1 MGDEMMVVDVVVDP
15 KWMGAKSMKKA
26 NNKSRQALSSYM
38 YRNAKDMLDAA
49 GDITYVHDIKV
60 DPQS

>member
-1 MGDEMMVVDVVVDP
+1 
-15 KWMGAKSMKKA
+15 MKRA

-49 GDITYVHDIKV
+49 GDIIYVHDIKV